1 MENVGWQV
9 SSRCPHWWWQW
20 RKWLVKIHNV
30 TIMFVPGWRWQFP
43 TISVQV
49 LKLDTLNVE
58 MDTLN
63 VEMDTL
69 NVEMDAL
76 NVEMDPIN
84 VEIDVWLYPIG
95 WVMKAARWCSLR
107 SLREPFLV
115 PPWIPWMVHEH
126 THTHTH
132 TQTYLVHVTL
142 CYTLLCLIVF
152 IADTGKECFVWVGK
166 GASQNE
172 RRQAMS
178 YSHVRLYPLQS
189 IHYTVLL
196 LLLL

>member
-1 MENVGWQV
+1 MVFTKISEGTFSR
-9 SSRCPHWWWQW
+9 SS
-20 RKWLVKIHNV
+20 
-30 TIMFVPGWRWQFP
+30 
-43 TISVQV
+43 
-49 LKLDTLNVE
+49 LDP
-58 MDTLN
+58 MD
-63 VEMDTL
+63 
-69 NVEMDAL
+69 
-76 NVEMDPIN
+76 
-84 VEIDVWLYPIG
+84 G
-95 WVMKAARWCSLR
+95 
-107 SLREPFLV
+107 
-115 PPWIPWMVHEH
+115 

-132 TQTYLVHVTL
+132 TETYLVHVTL

-178 YSHVRLYPLQS
+178 YSHVCFYPLQS